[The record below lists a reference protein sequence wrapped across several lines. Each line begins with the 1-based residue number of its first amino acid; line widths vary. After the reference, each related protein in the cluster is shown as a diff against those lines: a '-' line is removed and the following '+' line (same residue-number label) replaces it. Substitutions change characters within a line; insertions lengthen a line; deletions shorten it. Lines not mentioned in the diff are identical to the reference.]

1 MSGSASQNDSD
12 ASGTSVISSFPF
24 LNVITHAYLHFG
36 QNSGKRINSVSS
48 RTSVRVFLPQ
58 RGQSR
63 KFVVGRLFIFA
74 AHLRPELPQ
83 FRSFVTQDILYR
95 VHGGFLLKNFIVFP
109 FCYNPSQLFTAFLY
123 SSVK

>member
-1 MSGSASQNDSD
+1 MSGSASQNISD
-12 ASGTSVISSFPF
+12 ASGASVISRFPF

-74 AHLRPELPQ
+74 AHLRPELSQ
-83 FRSFVTQDILYR
+83 FRVFVTQDIHNR
-95 VHGGFLLKNFIVFP
+95 VHGSF
-109 FCYNPSQLFTAFLY
+109 SQQIMRVGRL
-123 SSVK
+123 